1 MDIRELKEQYGP
13 LYQQMVEGT
22 AFIFRELTLG
32 EFSQIIERDLTPDIA
47 DYVLERAVLEPIE
60 KVKELK
66 VGSVILLADVIIKAS
81 QWGDIEKFLDVL
93 DEKRKM
99 APTMHPAA
107 KAAICSVFNM
117 KPMEVDNLRM
127 DKFLDLVAQT
137 EIVIK
142 QRLYGKDQEGQRH
155 PEQRGIPQRSSSR
168 AINWSATHQTLV
180 NEGIEPSWNQLLAK
194 MVDETGKAPVP
205 LSEALKNR
213 KRPDE
218 NLPAKE
224 IAQHIPWDRDLRDL
238 VNPRSAAWVD
248 K

>member
-1 MDIRELKEQYGP
+1 MDLRELKEQYGP
-13 LYQQMVEGT
+13 LYQQTVEGT
-22 AFIFRELTLG
+22 DFIFRELTLG
-32 EFSQIIERDLTPDIA
+32 EFSQIIDRDLTPDIA
-47 DYVLERAVLEPIE
+47 DYVLEKAILKPKD
-60 KVKELK
+60 KVKDLK
-66 VGSVILLADVIIKAS
+66 IGATILLADVVIKAS
-81 QWGDIEKFLDVL
+81 QWGDIEKLLEIL

-99 APTMHPAA
+99 APTMHPIP

-117 KPMEVDNLRM
+117 KPAEVEALRM
-127 DKFLDLVAQT
+127 DEFLNLVAQT
-137 EIVIK
+137 ELVIK
-142 QRLYGKDQEGQRH
+142 QRLFEKNPGGPQQM
-155 PEQRGIPQRSSSR
+155 QRGLPQRGGSR
-168 AINWSATHQTLV
+168 SINWSATHQTLV

-213 KRPDE
+213 KRPAE

-248 K
+248 S